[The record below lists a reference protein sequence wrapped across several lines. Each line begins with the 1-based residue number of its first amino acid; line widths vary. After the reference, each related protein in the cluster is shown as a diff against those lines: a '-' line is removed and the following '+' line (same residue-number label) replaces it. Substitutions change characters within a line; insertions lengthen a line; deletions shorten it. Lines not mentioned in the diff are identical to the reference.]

1 MNEDLIK
8 SLVDLIDETIV
19 EVEELK
25 KSDRFSAA
33 EIKLEGPGQGIDG
46 KDPNGKIE
54 KDEDEKEDDEDEKKK
69 KEFAAKDHKHEVEC
83 EVKKEEKD
91 EDDKDEDGKDED
103 EKEDKK
109 PEEMKKSEAQADD
122 LMKSMV
128 EARVKPL
135 EDKIGSILEL
145 VKSLADAPR
154 AQKSV
159 SYNDVAPLTKSAPE
173 SLSKSSVLEKLFDLK
188 KSGTDVDSVD
198 IAQAELGDANTVNR
212 IVEKYNIK

>member
-33 EIKLEGPGQGIDG
+33 EIKLEGPGHGIDG

-54 KDEDEKEDDEDEKKK
+54 KDEDEKEEDEDEKKK
-69 KEFAAKDHKHEVEC
+69 KEFAAKDHKHDIEC

-91 EDDKDEDGKDED
+91 EDKDDEED
-103 EKEDKK
+103 EDKK
-109 PEEMKKSEAQADD
+109 PEEMKKSEAQAGD

-135 EDKIGSILEL
+135 EDKISSILEL

-173 SLSKSSVLEKLFDLK
+173 SLSKSTVLEKLFDLK

-198 IAQAELGDANTVNR
+198 IAQAELGDSNTVNR